1 MEQQNQSR
9 ADPSSQSRARKSVPY
24 RHAVIFGLIAG
35 LVAFVVSGVVT
46 VGSRFATEGPAAV
59 AHLGMPA
66 LYGAVAFVAATL
78 MAFVLN
84 WVVSRKDVEQPDGPV
99 LH

>member
-1 MEQQNQSR
+1 
-9 ADPSSQSRARKSVPY
+9 
-24 RHAVIFGLIAG
+24 
-35 LVAFVVSGVVT
+35 

-59 AHLGMPA
+59 AHLGPPA

-84 WVVSRKDVEQPDGPV
+84 WVVSRKDVEEPDGPV